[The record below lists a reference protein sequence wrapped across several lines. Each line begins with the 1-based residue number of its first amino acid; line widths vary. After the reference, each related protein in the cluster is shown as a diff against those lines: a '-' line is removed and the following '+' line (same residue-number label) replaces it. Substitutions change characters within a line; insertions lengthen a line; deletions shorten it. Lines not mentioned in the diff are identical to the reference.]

1 MFDQDK
7 DGQTPNDYPQPSTT
21 TPQSPTSGPV
31 VGMTPVP
38 GHPGLYYNTAGVVFN
53 GSGTQVDGYV
63 NPATGAF
70 QTGTPVTNPNT
81 GIIQP
86 PGTVNEDPVNPTTPP
101 PPGPG
106 PAPAPAPAPTGGPA
120 PTFTPPPVYNNNG
133 TPVTSYTAPPAFNYA
148 DFVAPDPNQLN
159 NDPLFKYTMQREQDA
174 ISRRSA
180 ANGGLFTGGTYDA
193 LMRNAADITSAGYQ
207 HLYDRD
213 LNTYQTN
220 RGNAVQNYNTNY
232 QTQYTDPYK
241 YAYQGSLDAFNSQI
255 HNFDQG
261 RSYDWARTLFGE
273 QQANDAFD
281 HKFRIFSSL

>member
-1 MFDQDK
+1 M
-7 DGQTPNDYPQPSTT
+7 PS
-21 TPQSPTSGPV
+21 
-31 VGMTPVP
+31 
-38 GHPGLYYNTAGVVFN
+38 
-53 GSGTQVDGYV
+53 
-63 NPATGAF
+63 
-70 QTGTPVTNPNT
+70 
-81 GIIQP
+81 
-86 PGTVNEDPVNPTTPP
+86 
-101 PPGPG
+101 
-106 PAPAPAPAPTGGPA
+106 
-120 PTFTPPPVYNNNG
+120 
-133 TPVTSYTAPPAFNYA
+133 
-148 DFVAPDPNQLN
+148 
-159 NDPLFKYTMQREQDA
+159 
-174 ISRRSA
+174 RSA
-180 ANGGLFTGGTYDA
+180 RRRVGRLFTGGTYDA
-193 LMRNAADITSAGYQ
+193 LMRNAADISSAGYQ